1 MDREEIR
8 KLRLAALQKNQ
19 SKQPHKQQVHAPED
33 VEKKRVQEIAQQ
45 QTNEQLRLKAEEEKR
60 NKQIKRNTIF
70 VDTIVLTALTTSQD
84 VQSIDY
90 LVKCLITL
98 DDCFWMDKSIIEM
111 AHKKLIDYMIV
122 VFQCI
127 DSFPSKDTLD
137 LMVLRLFKT
146 PKCKAILNDLFQHPD
161 LIEIVEPLY
170 DTWKNILNRL
180 TLTSAELLDS
190 FSFLVMLLQ
199 NEVIALNIVNSDDFL
214 PQQINIRSLANTLIG
229 KLLRLFTMEDLDVF
243 GDPMKHDFLKIIKI
257 LLPISENAQRLIGQ
271 VFACL
276 MKFEDSKQQFLQWID
291 YFVQINSERQ
301 KFEFDRKKVFS
312 DTILLLFYGSLGYA
326 FRMIYNNDVDHN
338 YFFQENILS
347 LQNTTLCRA
356 TSTDVTSILFN
367 NTNSNNYDI
376 THSVYP
382 IQANA
387 SFPVS
392 MKIEPTAST
401 LLFFTLMKISSF
413 CLCTMRESTR
423 DIYRALSRATY
434 RKDIYAADIL
444 KRMLLCR
451 HSLQL
456 NKESIMSESSFVGCL
471 IDMILSFMPTS
482 TTTESNACAITPLPL
497 AFLPEYVLGI
507 ITDYMYNNSFIRTNS
522 LPVTVTYP
530 NHFEVVLCS
539 LISSEHL
546 CHNPFLRA
554 ELGDEFVQSIL
565 TSEYDLRK
573 PFELLHTPF
582 CKAHAIYSLL
592 CFYNDCEK
600 TGSHSQYY
608 DKINWRRSL
617 QECFQ
622 ILFRYNDYKTSL
634 INIFEKRDNRI
645 FPAFVQHIVSDTN
658 LMLDD
663 SLLKLGDIKNTEDLM
678 KDPEK
683 WKLFDKATQDEM
695 IGVKEDNKKQ
705 VKSLFGFTSSTFNFL
720 KLLIQHTQIA
730 FLDPVVVKDVAACCN
745 YFLSCIVGKR
755 SASYK
760 VGNYE
765 EYNFRPK
772 ELLSAFFDIYVY
784 LGTYNEFVNAIYSDS
799 RSFELGTFETAL
811 TTVLHLKMKN
821 DNSIQAFQLLIEKLK
836 NFSSTD
842 YYAELEN
849 YDNPDDFCCSL
860 MGTLMKDPVE
870 LPNSKMVVDRVTIE
884 KHLMNSKEDP
894 YDRTPLDMSM
904 VIPLPDLK
912 SRIEEYVSTKVKEL
926 NL

>member
-19 SKQPHKQQVHAPED
+19 SKQPPKQQVHAP
-33 VEKKRVQEIAQQ
+33 VVAEKKHVQEVAQQ

-60 NKQIKRNTIF
+60 NKQIKRNTMFLQKVFSCSLDGKFEYGKIDISSI
-70 VDTIVLTALTTSQD
+70 VTDIMNINEDLIDTIVLTALTTSQD

-137 LMVLRLFKT
+137 LMVL
-146 PKCKAILNDLFQHPD
+146 PILNDLFQHPD

-229 KLLRLFTMEDLDVF
+229 KLLRLFTMEDLDV
-243 GDPMKHDFLKIIKI
+243 
-257 LLPISENAQRLIGQ
+257 ENAQRLIGQ

-301 KFEFDRKKVFS
+301 KFEFDRKKYFQIQFFS
-312 DTILLLFYGSLGYA
+312 YFMVLWAMLFKIFCRYK
-326 FRMIYNNDVDHN
+326 
-338 YFFQENILS
+338 
-347 LQNTTLCRA
+347 NTTLCRA

-376 THSVYP
+376 THSIYP

-760 VGNYE
+760 T
-765 EYNFRPK
+765 K